1 MKISEPVAYVFY
13 RKDFTCDSWGVSLFD
28 YLLERFLVPSN
39 RKLEVDAVK
48 VYFSEVIFYNEK
60 KDII

>member
-1 MKISEPVAYVFY
+1 MKITEPVPYVFY
-13 RKDFTCDSWGVSLFD
+13 RKDFICDSWGVSLFD
-28 YLLERFLVPSN
+28 YLLERFLVPAN

-48 VYFSEVIFYNEK
+48 IYFSEVIFYNEK